1 MKTKTNIIIL
11 TISSIIVFYV
21 VFIIYATF
29 FYHISPSN
37 SSITSFYCSSVL
49 RGIKTIIKF
58 GNEEELFNQKKMLEE
73 IYNFDS
79 IEINKRLTY
88 IFKTLENDDLFIS
101 YRINVNNLTNGKD
114 LFYDTY
120 GSPLYFM
127 HTNNLSFKKINTN
140 KFIMINSFRCPFVV
154 WSAGKNKINEFG
166 YGDDIMPYQQ

>member
-11 TISSIIVFYV
+11 IISSIIVFYV

-29 FYHISPSN
+29 FYHVSPSN

-73 IYNFDS
+73 IYDFDS

>member
-1 MKTKTNIIIL
+1 MKTKTKIIIL
-11 TISSIIVFYV
+11 TIFSIVVFYV
-21 VFIIYATF
+21 VLIIYGTF
-29 FYHISPSN
+29 FYHVSPSN

-49 RGIKTIIKF
+49 RGIKTIF
-58 GNEEELFNQKKMLEE
+58 YLGNEELFNQKKMLEE
-73 IYNFDS
+73 IGDLDS

-101 YRINVNNLTNGKD
+101 YRINVNKLTDGKE

-154 WSAGKNKINEFG
+154 WSAGKNKTNEFG
-166 YGDDIMPYQQ
+166 YGDDIMPGQQ